1 MADASK
7 LQLLTAEYE
16 GPRDKRQMRHEIGV
30 IPPNISMVERVKYLT
45 VLRSAVVALQEETNK
60 FLTQKMEEDN
70 ASSGQI
76 QNSDDAKEE
85 ENYGEE
91 VVDDS

>member
-7 LQLLTAEYE
+7 LQLLTADYE
-16 GPRDKRQMRHEIGV
+16 GPTGKKHMQHEIGV
-30 IPPNISMVERVKYLT
+30 VPSDISTTERVQYLA
-45 VLRSAVVALQEETNK
+45 VLRSAVVALQEETNT
-60 FLTQKMEEDN
+60 FLTRKMEEDN
-70 ASSGQI
+70 QTASG
-76 QNSDDAKEE
+76 NVDDKKEE